1 MMQEKSKRL
10 LTKSKIFNKLN
21 RKLKIHIVQFD
32 RRNFDYI
39 ECVIS
44 FRSVWEFEKYVSYG
58 GKVIKFTIFPLI
70 FLPGT
75 FRGEQFAMILKLIKR
90 YHSFIIHFEIEH
102 DVNHDC
108 ASIID

>member
-21 RKLKIHIVQFD
+21 RKLKIHIVKIQFD

-44 FRSVWEFEKYVSYG
+44 FRSVWE
-58 GKVIKFTIFPLI
+58 I
-70 FLPGT
+70 
-75 FRGEQFAMILKLIKR
+75 
-90 YHSFIIHFEIEH
+90 
-102 DVNHDC
+102 
-108 ASIID
+108 